1 MAWYLT
7 EQTRVAVRQ
16 DDLVLL
22 DLVQGTYGC
31 LPGAGAALGTV
42 TETGEVC
49 GADPDLAALLMEAG
63 ALRDAPPPSP
73 KRLALPPLPS
83 RDLTTTPRS
92 PPKPADLA
100 ALTSAWAAMAYR
112 YRGRA
117 FAAIL
122 AAARNDERQPA
133 ATPSARA
140 EALASAFQ
148 TWRPWIPFQ
157 GLCLYRSF
165 LLRDALRRRG
175 EAAWWVFGVQTWPFE
190 AHCWLQIGDVV
201 LDDAAER
208 VAAYTPILAV

>member
-7 EQTRVAVRQ
+7 EQTRLAIRQ

-22 DLVQGTYGC
+22 DLVQGTYAC
-31 LPGAGAALGTV
+31 LSGAGAALGRV
-42 TETGEVC
+42 TEAAEVC
-49 GADPDLAALLMEAG
+49 GSDPDLAAILIDAG
-63 ALRDAPPPSP
+63 ALSDAPPPSL
-73 KRLALPPLPS
+73 KKLVLPS
-83 RDLTTTPRS
+83 LPRRDLTAVPRS
-92 PPKPADLA
+92 PPQPPDLA
-100 ALTSAWAAMAYR
+100 ALARAWAAMAHR
-112 YRGRA
+112 YRGRS

-122 AAARNDERQPA
+122 AAAQDDGREPA

-140 EALASAFQ
+140 QALANAFQ
-148 TWRPWIPFQ
+148 VLRPWIPFQ